1 MNQTVRLKLMLAL
14 TTAMDQLID
23 KELGPS
29 CELIHVPQELGHWM
43 AQAALNVVD
52 VVIATEVSLD
62 GEGLLAV
69 DENGVRVAP

>member
-1 MNQTVRLKLMLAL
+1 MNQTVRIKLLLAL
-14 TTAMDQLID
+14 TAKMDELLVN
-23 KELGPS
+23 ELGPS

-69 DENGVRVAP
+69 DENG